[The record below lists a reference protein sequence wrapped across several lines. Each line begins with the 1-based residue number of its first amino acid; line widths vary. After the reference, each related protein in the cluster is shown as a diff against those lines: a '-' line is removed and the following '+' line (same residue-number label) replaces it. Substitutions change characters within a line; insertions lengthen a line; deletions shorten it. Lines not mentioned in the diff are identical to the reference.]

1 MCSAGKVGSCMGQLH
16 LLGAKTQPT
25 NIT

>member
-1 MCSAGKVGSCMGQLH
+1 V

-25 NIT
+25 NPAHLLAAVIDEAIAA